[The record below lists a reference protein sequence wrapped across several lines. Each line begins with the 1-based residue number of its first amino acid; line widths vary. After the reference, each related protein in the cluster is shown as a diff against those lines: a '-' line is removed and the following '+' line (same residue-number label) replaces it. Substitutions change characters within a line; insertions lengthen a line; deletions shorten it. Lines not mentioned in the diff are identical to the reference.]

1 MQANTDFILE
11 PDSKSIIE
19 GLLPQSLRLQF
30 FRVLRDSVASEHGAR
45 MTAMHQASD
54 NAKALK
60 EQLTLTY
67 NNARQTAITNQ
78 NTRNSER
85 RRGAFQIMPKILCLE
100 TATVNCSV
108 ALFDGEN
115 LIAVAESNDG
125 SFSHSEKLHVYIKDV
140 LDRAGIS
147 PSGLDCVAVS
157 RGPGSYTGL
166 RIGVS
171 AAKGLAYALDVPV
184 VAVDTLEIMAR
195 VAADSCNSDIYVPMI
210 DARRMEVYTAA
221 YSAGMEMINRTAAVI
236 VDGDSFSYLPQD
248 RTVCFCGDGVE
259 KCRTFIDIPH
269 AVFMPDVY
277 PSARA
282 MGGVAFRRYEAKRFE
297 DTAYFEPYYLKDFV
311 STSQINKKTK

>member
-1 MQANTDFILE
+1 M
-11 PDSKSIIE
+11 
-19 GLLPQSLRLQF
+19 
-30 FRVLRDSVASEHGAR
+30 
-45 MTAMHQASD
+45 
-54 NAKALK
+54 
-60 EQLTLTY
+60 
-67 NNARQTAITNQ
+67 
-78 NTRNSER
+78 
-85 RRGAFQIMPKILCLE
+85 
-100 TATVNCSV
+100 
-108 ALFDGEN
+108 
-115 LIAVAESNDG
+115 
-125 SFSHSEKLHVYIKDV
+125 
-140 LDRAGIS
+140 
-147 PSGLDCVAVS
+147 AVS

-184 VAVDTLEIMAR
+184 VAVDTLGIMAR

-259 KCRTFIDIPH
+259 KCRTFIDIPK

-282 MGGVAFRRYEAKRFE
+282 MGGVAFRRYEAKHFE